1 LQRCF
6 TTKEAATDGNA
17 LETKCRKGGGR
28 GGGINGKGIKQGRE
42 YPRGD
47 LEEKKET

>member
-17 LETKCRKGGGR
+17 LETKCRKKR
-28 GGGINGKGIKQGRE
+28 GGGGIDGKGIKQGRE

-47 LEEKKET
+47 LEEEG